1 MRSQCE
7 RLQRMPRKCIGIIII
22 YISRLALLLSLTKW
36 QVFLGWFIGVG
47 TSSTIW
53 CHSFN
58 VNSSKWQ
65 ILWQSLVFTAETIE
79 IIRKNIRECHSS
91 ESTSLQIKKNGNVI
105 KITQVFPV
113 EQFISMWQLKIEFRI
128 NSPIE
133 LRNKISIQHN
143 ILWYIFIRIQ

>member
-1 MRSQCE
+1 MTDFMAKFSFHSWNNWNNTE
-7 RLQRMPRKCIGIIII
+7 KYPRMPFFWNNII
-22 YISRLALLLSLTKW
+22 A
-36 QVFLGWFIGVG
+36 
-47 TSSTIW
+47 
-53 CHSFN
+53 N
-58 VNSSKWQ
+58 
-65 ILWQSLVFTAETIE
+65 
-79 IIRKNIRECHSS
+79 
-91 ESTSLQIKKNGNVI
+91 KKNGNVI